1 MLKTF
6 SRLLGDDIA
15 VFYRYIGITVFYG
28 LICGV
33 SILLLAFILS
43 QLLLGQ
49 FDQIMLWL
57 SVLVIT
63 VILCWL
69 LRRIVEQMG
78 IQVGIAVL
86 ERARLGLGNHVT
98 GLAVGWFNPQNTA
111 SFNHLVTQGMMSV
124 AQLPAHVFTPLITG
138 VVTPLIIVIALLLTH
153 SLLGLIAL
161 IAIPIMV
168 AVFWLSS
175 KIAHHSDQV
184 YQQRFA
190 ETSQRMVEF
199 AQAQSVFRAFNGE
212 GDSQRFL
219 DDAIKQQR
227 RSGLKL
233 IIFSSCAAV
242 LNIWVIQ
249 AMFILM
255 LMAVVFWLPF
265 QAVDTTTVAAFSSL
279 GVSLLLICRFVDALL
294 EFAGYSEVLRHAK
307 SQLEAIQAILN
318 EQPLHESHAV
328 QSLCDHSIEFKDV
341 YFRYQDDQPYVLQG
355 VDLQVASGSMTAL
368 IGASGSGK
376 TSLTKLVAR
385 FFDANRG
392 QVLIGGVDVKRLPYM
407 QLMGQISQIFQ
418 ENYLFAG
425 SIGDNIRMGN
435 PNATDDQVMQA
446 VHQAGITEMLARLP
460 EGLNTSVGEGG
471 VRLSGGERQRI
482 AIARALIKDAP
493 ILLVDEATAALDAEN
508 QAIICE
514 LLNQL
519 RGQKT
524 ILVIAHQLTTVA
536 AADQIIVL
544 DQGQVVEQ
552 GTPEQLRLMR
562 GHYSRYLQ
570 QSQKIK
576 GWQIGQAP
584 QVVGQLQCP

>member
-15 VFYRYIGITVFYG
+15 IFYRYIGITVFYG
-28 LICGV
+28 VICGV

-57 SVLVIT
+57 SVLVII

-86 ERARLGLGNHVT
+86 ERARLGLGNHVA

-111 SFNHLVTQGMMSV
+111 SFNHLVTQGIMSV

-138 VVTPLIIVIALLLTH
+138 IVTPLIIVIALLLTH

-161 IAIPIMV
+161 IAIPVMV
-168 AVFWLSS
+168 VVFWLSS
-175 KIAHHSDQV
+175 KIAHHSDRV

-212 GDSQRFL
+212 GHSQRFL

-233 IIFSSCAAV
+233 IILSSCAAV

-249 AMFILM
+249 AVFILM
-255 LMAVVFWLPF
+255 LMTAVFWLPF
-265 QAVDTTTVAAFSSL
+265 QAVDTTTVAAFASL
-279 GVSLLLICRFVDALL
+279 GVALLLICRFVDALL
-294 EFAGYSEVLRHAK
+294 ELAGYSEVLRYAK
-307 SQLEAIQAILN
+307 SQLEAIHAILN
-318 EQPLHESHAV
+318 EQPLQESHAV
-328 QSLCDHSIEFKDV
+328 QQLCDHSIEFKDV

-355 VDLQVASGSMTAL
+355 VDIQVASGSMTAL

-392 QVLIGGVDVKRLPYM
+392 QVLVGGVDVKQLPYT
-407 QLMGQISQIFQ
+407 QLIGQISQIFQ

-425 SIGDNIRMGN
+425 SIEENIRMGN
-435 PNATDDQVMQA
+435 PNATDDQVMQ
-446 VHQAGITEMLARLP
+446 VVQQVGIAEMLTRLP
-460 EGLNTSVGEGG
+460 EGLNTLVGEGG

-524 ILVIAHQLTTVA
+524 ILVIAHQLATIA

-552 GTPEQLRLMR
+552 GPPQQLRLMH

-584 QVVGQLQCP
+584 QVAGQLQCP